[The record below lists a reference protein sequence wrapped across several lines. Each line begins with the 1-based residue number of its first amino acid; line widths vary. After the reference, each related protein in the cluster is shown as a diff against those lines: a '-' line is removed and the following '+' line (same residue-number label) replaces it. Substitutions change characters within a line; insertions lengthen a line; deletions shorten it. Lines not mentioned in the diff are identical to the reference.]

1 MVVGAAM
8 DEAEDLEGVGGGK
21 EGVEPLAGMRDEADV
36 ELEDV
41 ADAGEVPVSGGEEGV
56 LEAGELSGREVA
68 NACVVVVREERV
80 AI

>member
-1 MVVGAAM
+1 
-8 DEAEDLEGVGGGK
+8 
-21 EGVEPLAGMRDEADV
+21 MRDEADV

-68 NACVVVVREERV
+68 NSCVVVVRAERV